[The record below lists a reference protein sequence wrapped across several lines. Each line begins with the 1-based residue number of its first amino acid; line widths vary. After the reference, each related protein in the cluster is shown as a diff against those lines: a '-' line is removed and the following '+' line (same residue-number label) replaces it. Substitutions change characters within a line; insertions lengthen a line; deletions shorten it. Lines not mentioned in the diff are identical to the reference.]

1 MARTEPMTTS
11 ETGERGGFTLIEIL
25 LVVALIG
32 LVSWILIG
40 GSTALMSDKTS
51 PDEQFWKATAA
62 ARKEA
67 LEGGRTVILTY
78 DDKAKGFVLSDGAQ
92 KRTLAVTGADDLV
105 IDFHPVQSDS
115 SSSSLIGGTLVE
127 TEPLAAVAFYNDGT
141 CTAFRAQLRSGGGA
155 HILSVDPWTCAPV
168 LSKSDATP

>member
-1 MARTEPMTTS
+1 MTTS
-11 ETGERGGFTLIEIL
+11 ETGNRGGFTLIEIL

-32 LVSWILIG
+32 LISWILIG
-40 GSTALMSDKTS
+40 GSTALMTQKDS

-67 LEGGRTVILTY
+67 LEEGKSVLMTY
-78 DDKAKGFVLSDGAQ
+78 DDKTRGFVLNDGSQ
-92 KRTLAVTGADDLV
+92 KRTLSVTGADDLV

-127 TEPLAAVAFYNDGT
+127 TEPLAAVTFYNDGT
-141 CTAFRAQLRSGGGA
+141 CTPFRVQLRSGGAA
-155 HILSVDPWTCAPV
+155 HILSVDPWTCAAV
-168 LSKSDATP
+168 LSNYDAAR

>member
-1 MARTEPMTTS
+1 MTTS
-11 ETGERGGFTLIEIL
+11 ETGNRGGFTLIEIL

-32 LVSWILIG
+32 LISWILIG
-40 GSTALMSDKTS
+40 GSTALMTQKES

-67 LEGGRTVILTY
+67 LEEGKNVLMTY
-78 DDKAKGFVLSDGAQ
+78 DDKTRCFVLNDGSQ
-92 KRTLAVTGADDLV
+92 KRTLPVTGADDLV

-127 TEPLAAVAFYNDGT
+127 TEPLAAVTFYNDGT
-141 CTAFRAQLRSGGGA
+141 CTPFRVQLRSGGAA
-155 HILSVDPWTCAPV
+155 HILSVDPWTCAVV
-168 LSKSDATP
+168 LSNSDAAR